1 MKNGVSIKF
10 WVVFLVNL
18 LFVPTILLV
27 SLFFYQQF
35 KTSIDERVLLQL
47 TSIKGLKRVQI
58 EDFLEREWQNFEPN
72 QEGQL
77 ISEEELSNFAKESSG
92 LEGIHDVTGLES
104 GGFLRLAFVKKDS
117 EGSYHI
123 RYEDGE
129 EIKKILLERTGM
141 GKSGESYLVGED
153 FKLRSRSRFFPE
165 RSPYEFECQSEGV
178 LNAFEQKEG
187 KGIYE
192 DYRGIEVYGAYQ
204 FLNAR
209 GLKWAI
215 LSEID
220 TEEALEPLLALKK
233 NLIIILVISILII
246 FVLSLFLA
254 GALTRPLLR
263 MKYYLDRMSGGD
275 YDFEIN
281 AKPVGYE
288 MNLMYDSLSEMVA
301 KFKSTIS
308 FSKEIGEMNLA
319 ADYKL
324 IGENDTLGK
333 SLLAMKEQLR
343 KINETE
349 TQRQRELRSAIVSG
363 QEKERLRLSKE
374 LHDGLGPMLT
384 HLKLMVQS
392 QELPTKG
399 KDALKNVI
407 DDTVNEVRRMTFN
420 LMPQSLMDFGVAKSV
435 QNLVLMLKPLTD
447 IQIEFIYHSGEKRG
461 NFGDD
466 VNICLFRITQEC
478 LNNGI
483 KHSVAENIVLVLTE
497 EENQVNLYYSDDGKG
512 FDVNTVSGGSGLSNM
527 RARTDALGGTFV
539 ISSAEEG
546 TTIDVTL
553 PFQK

>member
-1 MKNGVSIKF
+1 MKNGISIKF

-47 TSIKGLKRVQI
+47 TSIRGLKRVQI
-58 EDFLEREWQNFEPN
+58 EDFLEREWSAFEQG
-72 QEGQL
+72 QEGEL
-77 ISEEELSNFAKESSG
+77 IEEEELSKLLDKRSE
-92 LEGIHDVTGLES
+92 LEGIHDVTGLRS
-104 GGFLRLAFVKKDS
+104 GGLLKLAFVKKEES
-117 EGSYHI
+117 RTFRIS
-123 RYEDGE
+123 YEDGD

-153 FKLRSRSRFFPE
+153 FRLRSRSRFFPE
-165 RSPYEFECQSEGV
+165 KAPYDFECRSLGV
-178 LNAFEQKEG
+178 LEAFNQKEG
-187 KGIYE
+187 KGIYDE
-192 DYRGIEVYGAYQ
+192 YRGVEVYGAYQ

-220 TEEALEPLLALKK
+220 TEEALEPLVALKK
-233 NLIIILVISILII
+233 NLILILVLSILVIFI
-246 FVLSLFLA
+246 LSLFLA

-263 MKYYLDRMSGGD
+263 MKYYLDRMSHGD

-281 AKPVGYE
+281 ASPVGYE
-288 MNLMYDSLSEMVA
+288 MRIMYDSLSEMVA
-301 KFKSTIS
+301 KFKSTIA

-333 SLLAMKEQLR
+333 SLLSMKEQLR
-343 KINETE
+343 KINESE
-349 TQRQRELRSAIVSG
+349 SQRQRELRSAIVSG

-384 HLKLMVQS
+384 HLKLLIQS
-392 QELPTKG
+392 QELPAEG
-399 KDALKNVI
+399 KNALKNII
-407 DDTVNEVRRMTFN
+407 DDTVKEVRRMTFN

-435 QNLVLMLKPLTD
+435 QNLVLMLKPLTN
-447 IQIEFIYHSGEKRG
+447 IEIEFIYHSGERQG

-466 VNICLFRITQEC
+466 VNICLFRIAQEC

-483 KHSVAENIVLVLTE
+483 KHSAAENIVLVLTE
-497 EENQVNLYYSDDGKG
+497 EKKQVNLYYSDDGKG
-512 FDVNTVSGGSGLSNM
+512 FDINDVSGGSGLSNM
-527 RARTDALGGTFV
+527 KARTDVLGGSFEM
-539 ISSAEEG
+539 SSAEEG